1 MQLQFS
7 GNLNDDSLLERGEV
21 YVLVGIALVGWNS
34 FKFNTDLFSFF
45 FFFYF
50 QKVDHCCSWFLM
62 GNMKQYFQ
70 IQLSGMFSVH
80 LPCQRRTLKVT
91 WKNGSWHTWTVPQR
105 LITWKGGNHYLLYG
119 RLIEGMFDFPKG
131 VICFVVCVIGLPKF
145 LIWEKNTK
153 LISQVVPPTFLRHL
167 FIINVSF
174 TG

>member
-1 MQLQFS
+1 
-7 GNLNDDSLLERGEV
+7 
-21 YVLVGIALVGWNS
+21 
-34 FKFNTDLFSFF
+34 
-45 FFFYF
+45 
-50 QKVDHCCSWFLM
+50 M

-153 LISQVVPPTFLRHL
+153 LISQVVLPLSWGICSLSLFLSL
-167 FIINVSF
+167 DSVLIWGVVENTGLIYGDDLWSCWYKETKKCKFMLLCVLKQFVNSF
-174 TG
+174 LCNIVLH